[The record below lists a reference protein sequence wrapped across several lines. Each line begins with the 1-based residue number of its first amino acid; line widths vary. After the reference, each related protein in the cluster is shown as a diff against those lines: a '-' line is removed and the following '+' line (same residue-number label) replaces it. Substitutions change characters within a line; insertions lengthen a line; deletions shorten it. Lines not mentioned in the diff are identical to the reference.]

1 MMVRNGWLLVACLT
15 LSAGVALADEG
26 ATVAEPEEDATVTE
40 QEQPPTQPRPSIR
53 VLQHPYDIA
62 SFYRSS
68 QGEAYGYGFF
78 GYDREGN
85 LAAVDRYPIARY
97 YRSRQGS
104 RFGYSYAPVWN
115 TRRGGRVM
123 RQGVRSRNELYLFVP
138 AFLAPVG
145 PLAFDLVD
153 ER

>member
-1 MMVRNGWLLVACLT
+1 MASKWWFFVACFA
-15 LSAGVALADEG
+15 LSVGVALADEG
-26 ATVAEPEEDATVTE
+26 AAVAEPEEDATAAE
-40 QEQPPTQPRPSIR
+40 QQQAAEAPRPSIR

-68 QGEAYGYGFF
+68 QGDAYGYGFF

-104 RFGYSYAPVWN
+104 RFGYSYAPMWN
-115 TRRGGRVM
+115 ARRSGRLMRRGARPG
-123 RQGVRSRNELYLFVP
+123 SELYLFVP
-138 AFLAPVG
+138 AFLAPVA